1 MSVSSFE
8 PIMKKIWSQSTSSW
22 KKQTENQPRLLF
34 GKKIN
39 WDFSPFNQIQSNP
52 IFFPTL
58 PNEAQSKTK
67 VGKTFKVSSLEELSK
82 ANATFVLGVSP

>member
-8 PIMKKIWSQSTSSW
+8 PIMKKIWSQSKSSW

-39 WDFSPFNQIQSNP
+39 WDFFLLIQSNP

-58 PNEAQSKTK
+58 PNEAKSKTK
-67 VGKTFKVSSLEELSK
+67 VGKKI
-82 ANATFVLGVSP
+82 